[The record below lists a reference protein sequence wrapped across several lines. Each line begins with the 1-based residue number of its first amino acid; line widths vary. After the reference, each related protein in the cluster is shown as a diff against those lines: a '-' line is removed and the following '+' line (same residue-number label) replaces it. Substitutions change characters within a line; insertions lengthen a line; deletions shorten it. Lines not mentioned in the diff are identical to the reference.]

1 MTGVLTS
8 GGNELADRLSA
19 SVRATVLPV
28 ITEAELDGVRQ
39 YQAEDR
45 FYEVVNGVL
54 RGDLSLGALDVDLG
68 SRVVATVRA
77 MDLLLERW
85 RLPEPVQTYRGVR
98 NLALTFGATP
108 RFGERRVLAGY
119 MSSSLH
125 RPVALD
131 QFTRPTTAVAALL
144 TLDVPAGVP
153 AIWVPP
159 LGAPALADQ
168 AELVLG
174 PSITL
179 VVHELDDRSGTLE
192 LTCEVIP

>member
-1 MTGVLTS
+1 MTGVSTS
-8 GGNELADRLSA
+8 GENELADRLSA

-28 ITEAELDGVRQ
+28 ITETELDGVRQ
-39 YQAEDR
+39 YQAQDR

-54 RGDLSLGALDVDLG
+54 RGDLSLGTLDVDLG
-68 SRVVATVRA
+68 SRVVATVRG

-85 RLPEPVQTYRGVR
+85 RLPEAVRTYRGVR
-98 NLALTFGATP
+98 DLALTFGAIP
-108 RFGERRVLAGY
+108 RPGERRVLAGY

-125 RPVALD
+125 RSVALD
-131 QFTRPTTAVAALL
+131 EFTKPTTVVAALL
-144 TLDVPAGVP
+144 TIDVPAGVP
-153 AIWVPP
+153 AIWVAP